1 MGSFDLKDD
10 LYHNFNFSNQPQNS
24 LTKKFINRLNQDLND
39 RREKHL
45 HREVRLYSD
54 YEHNLVS
61 NDYFQLRFHPK
72 VIAGAKVAC
81 EKYGSGSGASPLL
94 SGFLP
99 CHQELLDEILDWKQK
114 SFGMLFNSG
123 FVANQA
129 VLKHL
134 PGKNDLVL
142 ADRLIH
148 HSIAQ
153 ALLQC
158 PAKFKR
164 YSHLDMTELEVLLQK
179 NQEKYDTIFLV
190 TESVFSMDGDFPD
203 LKTLVALKNK
213 FPFILILDEAHGTG
227 VFGENGG
234 GLAEEM
240 NVLDEVDIIVGTL
253 GKALA
258 SMGSY
263 VLANNPSIIDYL
275 TNEAG
280 EYIYSTFLP
289 PSQVGA
295 ALESIKIIRTFDKE
309 RNELMRLSKYFREGL
324 NQKSGAIESPI
335 VPVLIGD
342 PQETMKLR
350 DMLLSN
356 GILVGAVRPPTVP
369 ANSSRLRISL
379 HSNISE
385 TLVDKLVKLLE
396 PWKKN

>member
-1 MGSFDLKDD
+1 M
-10 LYHNFNFSNQPQNS
+10 
-24 LTKKFINRLNQDLND
+24 TIKFFNRLNQDLND

-45 HREVRLYSD
+45 HREVGLYRD
-54 YEHNLVS
+54 YKHNLIS

-72 VIAGAKVAC
+72 VIAGAKTAC

-99 CHQELLDEILDWKQK
+99 CHQELLDEILNWKQK

-134 PGKNDLVL
+134 PGKNDFVL

-153 ALLQC
+153 ALIQC

-164 YSHLDMTELEVLLQK
+164 YSHLDMAELEVLLQK
-179 NQEKYDTIFLV
+179 NYKNYDAIFVV
-190 TESVFSMDGDFPD
+190 TESVFSMDGDYPD
-203 LKTLVALKNK
+203 LKALVALKK
-213 FPFILILDEAHGTG
+213 KYPFILVVDEAHGTG
-227 VFGENGG
+227 VFGESGG

-240 NVLDEVDIIVGTL
+240 NVLDDVDITVGTL

-258 SMGSY
+258 SMGAY

-275 TNEAG
+275 TNQAG

-295 ALESIKIIRTFDKE
+295 ALESIKLIKTFGEQRK
-309 RNELMRLSKYFREGL
+309 NLKRLSKYFRVGL
-324 NQKSGAIESPI
+324 NQNSGGIESPI
-335 VPVLIGD
+335 IPVLIGD
-342 PQETMKLR
+342 PQETLDLR
-350 DMLLSN
+350 DKLLRN
-356 GILVGAVRPPTVP
+356 GFLVGAVRPPTVP
-369 ANSSRLRISL
+369 ENSSRLRISL
-379 HSNISE
+379 HSKINE
-385 TLVDKLVKLLE
+385 ALVDELLNLLDS
-396 PWKKN
+396 WKKN

>member
-1 MGSFDLKDD
+1 M
-10 LYHNFNFSNQPQNS
+10 
-24 LTKKFINRLNQDLND
+24 TKKFTNRLNQDLND

-45 HREVRLYSD
+45 HREVRLYNN
-54 YEHNLVS
+54 YQHNLIS

-72 VIAGAKVAC
+72 VIAGAKIAC
-81 EKYGSGSGASPLL
+81 EKHGSGSCASPLL
-94 SGFLP
+94 SGFLS
-99 CHQELLDEILDWKQK
+99 CHQELLDEILNWKQK
-114 SFGMLFNSG
+114 SSGMLFNSG

-134 PGKNDLVL
+134 PGKNDFVL

-148 HSIAQ
+148 HSLAQ
-153 ALLQC
+153 ALVQS

-164 YSHLDMTELEVLLQK
+164 YNHLDMADLETLLQK
-179 NQEKYDTIFLV
+179 NHKKYDTIFVV
-190 TESVFSMDGDFPD
+190 TESVFSMDGDYPD
-203 LKTLVALKNK
+203 LKTLVALKKK
-213 FPFILILDEAHGTG
+213 FPFILLLDEAHGTG
-227 VFGENGG
+227 VFGEHGG

-258 SMGSY
+258 SMGAY
-263 VLANNPSIIDYL
+263 VLTNNPSIIDYL

-295 ALESIKIIRTFDKE
+295 ALESIKLIKTFDEQRKTL
-309 RNELMRLSKYFREGL
+309 RSLSKYLREGL
-324 NQKSGAIESPI
+324 NQYSVEMESPI
-335 VPVLIGD
+335 IPVLIGD
-342 PQETMKLR
+342 PQETIELR
-350 DMLLSN
+350 DQLLSK

-379 HSNISE
+379 HSKINE
-385 TLVDKLVKLLE
+385 ALVDELLKLLD

>member
-1 MGSFDLKDD
+1 MTK
-10 LYHNFNFSNQPQNS
+10 NF
-24 LTKKFINRLNQDLND
+24 TNRLNQDLND

-45 HREVRLYSD
+45 HREVRLYNN
-54 YEHNLVS
+54 YQHNLIS

-72 VIAGAKVAC
+72 VIAGAKIAC
-81 EKYGSGSGASPLL
+81 EKHGSGSCASPLL
-94 SGFLP
+94 SGFLS
-99 CHQELLDEILDWKQK
+99 CHQELLDEILNWKQK
-114 SFGMLFNSG
+114 SSGMLFNSG

-134 PGKNDLVL
+134 PGKNDFVL

-148 HSIAQ
+148 HSLAQ
-153 ALLQC
+153 ALVQS

-164 YSHLDMTELEVLLQK
+164 YNHLDMADLETLLQK
-179 NQEKYDTIFLV
+179 NHKKYDTIFVV
-190 TESVFSMDGDFPD
+190 TESVFSMDGDYPD
-203 LKTLVALKNK
+203 LKTLVALKKK
-213 FPFILILDEAHGTG
+213 FPFILLLDEAHGTG
-227 VFGENGG
+227 VFGEHGG

-258 SMGSY
+258 SMGAY
-263 VLANNPSIIDYL
+263 VLTNNPSIIDYL

-295 ALESIKIIRTFDKE
+295 ALESIKLIKTFDEQRKTL
-309 RNELMRLSKYFREGL
+309 RSLSKYLREGL
-324 NQKSGAIESPI
+324 NQYSVEMESPI
-335 VPVLIGD
+335 IPVLIGD
-342 PQETMKLR
+342 PQETIELR
-350 DMLLSN
+350 DQLLSK

-379 HSNISE
+379 HSKINE
-385 TLVDKLVKLLE
+385 ALVDELLKLLD

>member
-1 MGSFDLKDD
+1 LKDD
-10 LYHNFNFSNQPQNS
+10 LYHNFKLSNHFLNS
-24 LTKKFINRLNQDLND
+24 LTIKFFNRLNQDLND

-45 HREVRLYSD
+45 HREVGLYRD
-54 YEHNLVS
+54 YKHNLIS

-72 VIAGAKVAC
+72 VIAGAKTAC

-99 CHQELLDEILDWKQK
+99 CHQELLDEILNWKQK

-134 PGKNDLVL
+134 PGKNDFVL

-153 ALLQC
+153 ALIQC

-164 YSHLDMTELEVLLQK
+164 YSHLDMAELEVLLQK
-179 NQEKYDTIFLV
+179 NYNNYDTIFV
-190 TESVFSMDGDFPD
+190 ITESVFSMDGDYPD
-203 LKTLVALKNK
+203 LKALVALKK
-213 FPFILILDEAHGTG
+213 KYPFILVVDEAHGTG
-227 VFGENGG
+227 VFGESGG

-240 NVLDEVDIIVGTL
+240 NVLDDVDITVGTL

-258 SMGSY
+258 SMGAY

-275 TNEAG
+275 TNQAG

-295 ALESIKIIRTFDKE
+295 ALESIKLIKTFGEQRK
-309 RNELMRLSKYFREGL
+309 NLKRLSKYFRVGL
-324 NQKSGAIESPI
+324 NQNLGGIESPI
-335 VPVLIGD
+335 IPVLIGD
-342 PQETMKLR
+342 PQETLDLR
-350 DMLLSN
+350 DKLLRN
-356 GILVGAVRPPTVP
+356 GFLVGAVRPPTVP
-369 ANSSRLRISL
+369 ENSSRLRISL
-379 HSNISE
+379 HSKINE
-385 TLVDKLVKLLE
+385 ALVDELLNLLDS
-396 PWKKN
+396 WKKN

>member
-1 MGSFDLKDD
+1 M
-10 LYHNFNFSNQPQNS
+10 
-24 LTKKFINRLNQDLND
+24 TKKFTNRLNQDLND

-45 HREVRLYSD
+45 HREVRLYNN
-54 YEHNLVS
+54 YQHNLIS

-72 VIAGAKVAC
+72 VIAGAKIAC
-81 EKYGSGSGASPLL
+81 EKHGSGSGASPLL
-94 SGFLP
+94 SGFLS
-99 CHQELLDEILDWKQK
+99 CHQELLDEILNWKQK
-114 SFGMLFNSG
+114 SSGMLFNSG

-134 PGKNDLVL
+134 PGKNDFVL

-148 HSIAQ
+148 HSLAQ
-153 ALLQC
+153 ALVQS

-164 YSHLDMTELEVLLQK
+164 YNHLDMADLETLLQK
-179 NQEKYDTIFLV
+179 NHKKYDTIFVV
-190 TESVFSMDGDFPD
+190 TESVFSMDGDYPD
-203 LKTLVALKNK
+203 LKTLVALKKK
-213 FPFILILDEAHGTG
+213 FPFILLLDEAHGTG
-227 VFGENGG
+227 VFGEHGG

-258 SMGSY
+258 SMGAY
-263 VLANNPSIIDYL
+263 VLTNNPSIIDYL

-295 ALESIKIIRTFDKE
+295 ALESIKLIKTFDEQRKTL
-309 RNELMRLSKYFREGL
+309 RSLSKYFRKGL
-324 NQKSGAIESPI
+324 NQNSEEMESPI
-335 VPVLIGD
+335 IPVLIGD
-342 PQETMKLR
+342 PQETIELR
-350 DMLLSN
+350 DQLLSK
-356 GILVGAVRPPTVP
+356 GILVGAIRPPTVP

-379 HSNISE
+379 HSKINE
-385 TLVDKLVKLLE
+385 ALVDELLKLLD

>member
-1 MGSFDLKDD
+1 
-10 LYHNFNFSNQPQNS
+10 
-24 LTKKFINRLNQDLND
+24 LTNKFFNRLNQDLNY
-39 RREKHL
+39 RRESHL
-45 HREVRLYSD
+45 YREVRLYNN
-54 YEHNLVS
+54 YQHNLIS

-72 VIAGAKVAC
+72 IIAGAKIAS

-99 CHQELLDEILDWKQK
+99 CHQELLDEILNWKQK

-134 PGKNDLVL
+134 PGKKDFVL

-148 HSIAQ
+148 HSLAQ
-153 ALLQC
+153 ALINC

-164 YSHLDMTELEVLLQK
+164 YNHLDLDELEILLQ
-179 NQEKYDTIFLV
+179 NNHNNYDTIFVV
-190 TESVFSMDGDFPD
+190 TESVFSMDGDYPD
-203 LKTLVALKNK
+203 LKALITLKK
-213 FPFILILDEAHGTG
+213 KYPFILILDEAHGTG
-227 VFGENGG
+227 VFGKYGG

-240 NVLDEVDIIVGTL
+240 NVLDEVDITVGTM

-258 SMGSY
+258 SMGAY

-275 TNEAG
+275 TNQAG

-295 ALESIKIIRTFDKE
+295 ALESIKLIKTFDEQRKK
-309 RNELMRLSKYFREGL
+309 MRSLSKYFRQGL
-324 NQKSGAIESPI
+324 NQNSGEIESPI
-335 VPVLIGD
+335 IPILIGD
-342 PQETMKLR
+342 PQKTLKLR
-350 DMLLSN
+350 NQLLNN

-369 ANSSRLRISL
+369 ADSSRLRISL
-379 HSNISE
+379 HSKTSE
-385 TLVDKLVKLLE
+385 SLVNELIKILE

>member
-1 MGSFDLKDD
+1 
-10 LYHNFNFSNQPQNS
+10 

-39 RREKHL
+39 RRESHL
-45 HREVRLYSD
+45 YREVRLYNN
-54 YEHNLVS
+54 YQHNLIS

-72 VIAGAKVAC
+72 VISGAKIAS

-94 SGFLP
+94 SGFLS
-99 CHQELLDEILDWKQK
+99 CHQELLDEILNWKKK

-134 PGKNDLVL
+134 PGKNDFVLV
-142 ADRLIH
+142 DRLIH
-148 HSIAQ
+148 HSLAQ
-153 ALLQC
+153 ALIKC

-164 YSHLDMTELEVLLQK
+164 YSHLDMAELEVLLQK
-179 NQEKYDTIFLV
+179 NCNNYDTIFVV
-190 TESVFSMDGDFPD
+190 TESVFSMDGDYPD
-203 LKTLVALKNK
+203 LKALIALKK
-213 FPFILILDEAHGTG
+213 KYSFILILDEAHGTG

-240 NVLDEVDIIVGTL
+240 NVLDEIDITVGTL

-258 SMGSY
+258 SMGAY
-263 VLANNPSIIDYL
+263 VLANNPTIIDYL
-275 TNEAG
+275 TNQAG

-295 ALESIKIIRTFDKE
+295 ALESIKLIKTFDEQRKK
-309 RNELMRLSKYFREGL
+309 MRSLSKYFRECL
-324 NQKSGAIESPI
+324 NQKPGVIDSPI
-335 VPVLIGD
+335 IPILIGD
-342 PQETMKLR
+342 PQETIKLR
-350 DMLLSN
+350 DQLLNN

-369 ANSSRLRISL
+369 ADSSRLRISL
-379 HSNISE
+379 HSKTTES
-385 TLVDKLVKLLE
+385 LVDKLIKILE